1 MPNYTWRLVS
11 LNFYCTHVKN
21 AGSSMLLVM
30 KVMRGFTRQST
41 RITSMVGEMKR
52 LLMCLCLKEGALF
65 WCKEMI
71 LILSKTRFRILSR

>member
-1 MPNYTWRLVS
+1 
-11 LNFYCTHVKN
+11 
-21 AGSSMLLVM
+21 
-30 KVMRGFTRQST
+30 
-41 RITSMVGEMKR
+41 MVGEMKR